1 MPHLFMVIEKAVR
14 KMKNYFKTK
23 YVWYVGLVSL
33 LITILIVPE
42 FPVFTTDFTIRLKS
56 SSKGSMQIFYATK
69 GNYTENNS
77 IHIPVEASESFKNY
91 TIKLTLSNIKHVRI
105 DPPHG
110 DFSINSVWISNRFG
124 QYSYNGTDLY
134 DRITHLNDISE
145 LIFENNN
152 VEGKVNGTDPYLQ
165 IDIPVINE
173 VSAVALPGIYFLV
186 FIVAFILSSVLWGLY
201 LKYDYISINKSETPA
216 TISAAPFKIIVI
228 GIFVWFAFQL
238 IFYAVNI
245 AQGIAPDEV
254 YHIELSKLQSE
265 SISIKVEDSPRTY
278 YLGAVSVRPYLY
290 HYLMGRLLFF
300 NIFNIPSFIYLRL
313 INILL
318 SLTTLYLTLML
329 TREVSDDKWV
339 QLAVLIIQTN
349 ILMNV
354 FISAMVSYDNLV
366 NLLSTASFLILIRF
380 LKNFSRKNLLLL
392 IITMVAGAL
401 TKISYGPIVVIQI
414 IILIGYSKSIYKNR
428 KKILK
433 KPVSV
438 NDGILA
444 AAIIVLFG
452 LNINLYANNILT
464 YGQVQPKT
472 SKVLGDEISLK
483 YYAQYQRNYKLQQT
497 LDSRVE
503 VPLTRYLIM
512 YCKQTAQ
519 TIFGVF
525 GHKSLVRSNMQ
536 VLSSFFIL
544 TLLSIFLF
552 ALRFRERIKNA
563 PLIILLFSIIAYSL
577 VVVSVNYQSY
587 QALKLFGLALQGR
600 YNFPILALASIFFAY
615 NFMSVF
621 RKRTKTIFLIMLTA
635 FMVYNSFFWFI
646 SHATPDWYIN

>member
-1 MPHLFMVIEKAVR
+1 
-14 KMKNYFKTK
+14 MKNYFKTK

-33 LITILIVPE
+33 LITLLIVPE
-42 FPVFTTDFTIRLKS
+42 IPVLTTDFTVRLKS
-56 SSKGSMQIFYATK
+56 SSNEGMQIFYAAK

-77 IHIPVEASESFKNY
+77 IRIPVEASDNYKNY
-91 TIKLTLSNIKHVRI
+91 TVKLTLYNIRHVRI
-105 DPPHG
+105 DPPPG
-110 DFSINSVWISNRFG
+110 DFSINSIRVSNRFG
-124 QYSYNGTDLY
+124 QYYYNGTGLY
-134 DRITHLNDISE
+134 NRITPLHDISE
-145 LIFENNN
+145 LSFVNNS
-152 VEGKVNGTDPYLQ
+152 VEGKVNGTDPHLE

-173 VSAVALPGIYFLV
+173 ISAVALPGLYFLAFIAV
-186 FIVAFILSSVLWGLY
+186 FILLSMLWNLY
-201 LKYDYISINKSETPA
+201 LKYDYISGNKRESSA
-216 TISAAPFKIIVI
+216 AISAAPFRIIVI

-245 AQGIAPDEV
+245 AEGIAPDEV
-254 YHIELSKLQSE
+254 YHVELSELQSE
-265 SISIKVEDSPRTY
+265 SISLKVEDSPRTY

-290 HYLMGRLLFF
+290 HYFMGRLLLF

-318 SLTTLYLTLML
+318 SLVTLWLTLLL
-329 TREVSDDKWV
+329 TKEVSNDKWV

-366 NLLSTASFLILIRF
+366 NLLSTASFLFIIRF
-380 LKNFSRKNLLLL
+380 IKNFSRKNLLLL
-392 IITMVAGAL
+392 IITMMAGAL
-401 TKISYGPIVVIQI
+401 TKISYGPVVVIQI
-414 IILIGYSKSIYKNR
+414 IILISYSKSIYKNR
-428 KKILK
+428 RKIFQ
-433 KPVSV
+433 KPVMV

-444 AAIIVLFG
+444 AAIVVLFG
-452 LNINLYANNILT
+452 LNLNLYANNIIT

-472 SKVLGDEISLK
+472 SKVLGDELALK
-483 YYAQYQRNYKLQQT
+483 YYAQYQRNDNLKKT

-503 VPLTRYLIM
+503 VPLPKYLIM
-512 YCKQTAQ
+512 YCDQTAQ
-519 TIFGVF
+519 TIFGVC
-525 GHKSLVRSNMQ
+525 GHKSLVRSNME
-536 VLSSFFIL
+536 VLNYFFVI

-563 PLIILLFSIIAYSL
+563 PLIILIFSIIAYSL

-587 QALKLFGLALQGR
+587 QALKFFGLALQGR
-600 YNFPILALASIFFAY
+600 YNFPILALASIFIAF

-621 RKRTKTIFLIMLTA
+621 RKRTKTVFLIILTV

-646 SHATPDWYIN
+646 SHVTPDWYIN